1 MIELPWDKKSVPH
14 CVLEINQQCNLS
26 CRACY
31 REKTGGSKSVA
42 AIMADLDTIERHQQ
56 VQTVSVAGGEPTL
69 HPDLVEIV
77 AAIHGRGHS
86 VSLVT
91 NGLLL
96 TDQLLSRLKL
106 AGLDIVMIHVD
117 EGQQR
122 PDLPAGPTVADINSL
137 RREIARRVA
146 AHGIDAGLC
155 VTIYREHF
163 ENLKELFECML
174 ATPEINFLFATHAV
188 EIDDIV
194 ANSGIGSGTV
204 RPHIYR
210 SAPSRNS
217 DVIAFFEKHFRLK
230 PYACIPPRCSDESE
244 LPCISYF
251 VPVVHG
257 RSDNRIINVAS
268 GAAELFLIR
277 LSRLLKGRYL
287 YYCKNRWLMNAIQL
301 VVNGIANGCLPEHA
315 GALLRSLRPGA
326 RLHSKRLVFEN
337 APVVMPDGTV
347 NCCDFCPNSTARNG
361 RVIPVCLADH
371 LEPPGAESCNA

>member
-91 NGLLL
+91 NGVLL

-122 PDLPAGPTVADINSL
+122 PDLPAGPTVADINRL

-163 ENLKELFECML
+163 
-174 ATPEINFLFATHAV
+174 
-188 EIDDIV
+188 
-194 ANSGIGSGTV
+194 
-204 RPHIYR
+204 
-210 SAPSRNS
+210 
-217 DVIAFFEKHFRLK
+217 
-230 PYACIPPRCSDESE
+230 
-244 LPCISYF
+244 
-251 VPVVHG
+251 
-257 RSDNRIINVAS
+257 
-268 GAAELFLIR
+268 
-277 LSRLLKGRYL
+277 
-287 YYCKNRWLMNAIQL
+287 
-301 VVNGIANGCLPEHA
+301 
-315 GALLRSLRPGA
+315 
-326 RLHSKRLVFEN
+326 
-337 APVVMPDGTV
+337 
-347 NCCDFCPNSTARNG
+347 
-361 RVIPVCLADH
+361 
-371 LEPPGAESCNA
+371 